1 MHRLAFA
8 FAVLATVVV
17 ASPASAG
24 LAEGLWAYERGDW
37 AVARRELWRPAAL
50 EGSAEARYVLG
61 LIHRDGKGVAA
72 DATEAIKWL
81 RMAAALG
88 EGRAMLAL
96 GRAHERGELARHDET
111 KALAWYTL
119 AAAHLAVGVERDA
132 ALRGEDRIARLA
144 PAWQRKKAAKLA
156 ESWGAD
162 LAKTA
167 MVVEIQ
173 DGLASFGYPVGPVD
187 GIVGPKTRGA
197 ITSYQKKNALAVTG
211 EASEELRAHVLAA
224 RLAMPD

>member
-8 FAVLATVVV
+8 FAVLATVV
-17 ASPASAG
+17 ASSHASAG
-24 LAEGLWAYERGDW
+24 VAEGLWAYQRGDW
-37 AVARRELWRPAAL
+37 AEARRELWRPAAL

-61 LIHRDGKGVAA
+61 LIYRDGKGVAA
-72 DATEAIKWL
+72 DATEALKWL

-96 GRAHERGELARHDET
+96 GRAHERGESAKHDET

-144 PAWQRKKAAKLA
+144 PTWQVKKAVKLA
-156 ESWGAD
+156 DSWGAD
-162 LAKTA
+162 LAMTA
-167 MVVEIQ
+167 QVVEIQ

-197 ITSYQKKNALAVTG
+197 IRSYQEKNGLGVTS
-211 EASEELRAHVLAA
+211 APSEELRAQILAA
-224 RLAMPD
+224 RLAMP